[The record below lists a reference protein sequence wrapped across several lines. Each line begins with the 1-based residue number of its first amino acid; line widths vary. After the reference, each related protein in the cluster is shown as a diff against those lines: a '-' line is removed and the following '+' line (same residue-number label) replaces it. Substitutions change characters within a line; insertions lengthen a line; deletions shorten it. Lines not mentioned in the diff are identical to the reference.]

1 MYSIYC
7 DGASRS
13 NPGEASIVISIQ
25 NDEQEVDTIAKK
37 IGIATNN
44 VAEYEGLRTAL
55 DYCDKNN
62 LKDIQIYLDSLLVVQ
77 QVNGKYKVKSKNLK
91 DLYNQCSD
99 LIEKIDN
106 LEIYH
111 VPREQNKRADEL
123 ANIALDSWFYFG
135 LAVYLYI
142 FFFTYLKIK
151 MLT

>member
-1 MYSIYC
+1 MYKIYC

-13 NPGEASIVISIQ
+13 NPGAASIGISIQ

-62 LKDIQIYLDSLLVVQ
+62 LKDVQIYLDSLLVVQ

-91 DLYNQCSD
+91 DLYNQCTD
-99 LIEKIDN
+99 LIKKIDN

-123 ANIALDSWFYFG
+123 ANIALDS
-135 LAVYLYI
+135 
-142 FFFTYLKIK
+142 
-151 MLT
+151 

>member
-1 MYSIYC
+1 MYKIYC

-13 NPGEASIVISIQ
+13 NPGEASIGISIQ
-25 NDEQEVDTIAKK
+25 NAEQEVDTIAKK
-37 IGIATNN
+37 IGVATNN

-62 LKDIQIYLDSLLVVQ
+62 LKNVQIYLDSLLVVQ

-91 DLYNQCSD
+91 DLYNQCTD

-106 LEIYH
+106 LEIHH

-123 ANIALDSWFYFG
+123 ANIALDS
-135 LAVYLYI
+135 
-142 FFFTYLKIK
+142 
-151 MLT
+151 

>member
-1 MYSIYC
+1 MYKIYC

-13 NPGEASIVISIQ
+13 NPGEASIGDSIK

-37 IGIATNN
+37 IGVATNN

-62 LKDIQIYLDSLLVVQ
+62 LKNVQIYLDSLLVVQ

-91 DLYNQCSD
+91 DLYNQCID
-99 LIEKIDN
+99 LIEKINN
-106 LEIYH
+106 LEIHH

-123 ANIALDSWFYFG
+123 ANIALDS
-135 LAVYLYI
+135 
-142 FFFTYLKIK
+142 
-151 MLT
+151 